1 MTTATGASSATSQ
14 DLRRAGS
21 ALWVPSLLAS
31 VPDPWGPKF
40 EAQGGAATL
49 TRTGPNEIRFTAPA
63 DMALVMLSPQPNRE
77 VALNSDRKSRF
88 LAPAGAIEIV
98 PAGAELFA
106 RWTTAKENL
115 LVAIA
120 PERLRRL
127 AELEFQSADVE
138 FQPAKVGFVDEKA
151 HLLAEMIRGEFRNGN
166 PVNELYL
173 DALIIALSTHIL
185 RAFSSLG
192 SQPRHV
198 YRGGLLSSVWNRLND
213 YIHAGLAGK
222 LSIEEMAHVA
232 GLSPSQFARAF
243 RETTGQSPH
252 QYVLSV
258 RLAYAEHMITSTDMP
273 LPMIA
278 ERSGFASH
286 SHMSATI
293 RRFWSTTPKNLR
305 WGRQEVRRR
314 FDLGGV
320 CPDGTSEP
328 AP

>member
-1 MTTATGASSATSQ
+1 M
-14 DLRRAGS
+14 
-21 ALWVPSLLAS
+21 PSLLAS

-40 EAQGGAATL
+40 EAQGGAVTL
-49 TRTGPNEIRFTAPA
+49 TRTGPNEIRLIAPA
-63 DMALVMLSPQPNRE
+63 DMALVMLTPQPHRE

-98 PAGAELFA
+98 PARAEQFA

-127 AELEFQSADVE
+127 AELEFQSADFE
-138 FQPAKVGFVDEKA
+138 LQPAKMGFVDEKA
-151 HLLAEMIRGEFRNGN
+151 HLLAKMIRGEFQNGG

-192 SQPRHV
+192 SRPRHV

-222 LSIEEMAHVA
+222 LAIEELAHVA

-258 RLAYAEHMITSTDMP
+258 RLAYAERMIVSTDMP

-293 RRFWSTTPKNLR
+293 RRFWSTTPKDLR
-305 WGRQEVRRR
+305 RGNRRH
-314 FDLGGV
+314 GAASIWAESAPEGA
-320 CPDGTSEP
+320 SKP